1 MYICQYKDIGKYKYV
16 AINVCMS
23 FCIDD
28 RIIYTVLDPLFNL
41 MMYHRTITTAYIIF
55 HIHEIKLCTLFLC

>member
-1 MYICQYKDIGKYKYV
+1 MY
-16 AINVCMS
+16 VCLP

-41 MMYHRTITTAYIIF
+41 MMYHRTITTAYILF
-55 HIHEIKLCTLFLC
+55 HIHEIKLCTLVFMLTLSIMPNFKVLIKC